1 MVASQNGHTKTVLL
15 LLQNG
20 VHINMQDNDGWT
32 SLMFASLNGHT
43 ETVLLL
49 AMATQQREI
58 VELLLEYGAA

>member
-32 SLMFASLNGHT
+32 SLMFASLNRQT

-49 AMATQQREI
+49 LQNSAHVNMQNNE
-58 VELLLEYGAA
+58 ESW